1 MINNYKIETHNKK
14 SNNVSMIFL
23 SIIGD
28 YGISHLDKPVF
39 HEKAGVTRADVNK
52 G

>member
-1 MINNYKIETHNKK
+1 MINNYKIETYNKK

-39 HEKAGVTRADVNK
+39 HEKAGVTGGRCK
-52 G
+52 